1 VARNIEIKARV
12 AGLDLVRA
20 RAASLTSV
28 PSEILTQT
36 DTFFVVA
43 QGRLKVREFSDGSG
57 ELIAYS
63 RPDQPGPKESVYTR
77 FACHNARDLSTTL
90 GLALTVRGTVVKQR
104 EVFLVGRTRVH
115 LDEVEGLGCF
125 VELEVVLREGEEI
138 ADGRREA
145 GNLVRALE
153 IPETDL
159 VASAYI
165 DLLAG
170 RSSHEPPHARSAEIL
185 TERGDR

>member
-1 VARNIEIKARV
+1 MATNVEIKARV
-12 AGLDLVRA
+12 ASLDSVRA

-28 PSEILTQT
+28 RGETLTQT
-36 DTFFVVA
+36 DTFFVVPH
-43 QGRLKVREFSDGSG
+43 GRLKVREFPDGSG

-77 FACHNARDLSTTL
+77 YACGDAMKLSATL
-90 GLALTVRGTVVKQR
+90 ALALTVRGAVVKRR
-104 EVFLVGRTRVH
+104 ELFLIGRTRVH

-125 VELEVVLREGEEI
+125 VELEVVLREGEDV
-138 ADGRREA
+138 AQGRREA
-145 GNLVRALE
+145 DDLLRALE

-170 RSSHEPPHARSAEIL
+170 RPSHEPPHATSAETV